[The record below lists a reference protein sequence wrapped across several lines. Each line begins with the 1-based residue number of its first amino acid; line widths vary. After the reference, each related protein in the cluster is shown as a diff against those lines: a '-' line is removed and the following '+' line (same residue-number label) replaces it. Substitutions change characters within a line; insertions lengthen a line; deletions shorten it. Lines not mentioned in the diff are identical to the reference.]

1 MCIRDSLKS
10 FELSSLRKKVA
21 LVSQK
26 IMMFNNSIRENI
38 CYGLSDVDEKDFQEA
53 LERAQIADFVD
64 SLPDRA
70 ETIVGG
76 GGTNLSGGEIQRL
89 SIARALLVD
98 PEILILDE
106 PTSALDAVTE
116 QKLDVALAS
125 VIAGRT
131 TFVIAH
137 RLVTVKKAE
146 QIVFLEAGKICL
158 LYTSPSPRDS

>member
-1 MCIRDSLKS
+1 M
-10 FELSSLRKKVA
+10 
-21 LVSQK
+21 
-26 IMMFNNSIRENI
+26 
-38 CYGLSDVDEKDFQEA
+38 
-53 LERAQIADFVD
+53 
-64 SLPDRA
+64 
-70 ETIVGG
+70 
-76 GGTNLSGGEIQRL
+76 

-125 VIAGRT
+125 VISGRT

-146 QIVFLEAGKICL
+146 QIVFLEAGKIVESGSFDELIELDGKFAEYCKL
-158 LYTSPSPRDS
+158 QNLYGAA